1 MQPEGIIYDKDASEL
16 WAIYGNGTRL
26 LCEMQ
31 KKYIMRPKP
40 EVVVKEVKKVEKLV
54 EEEDTSKKDK
64 KAKKGKGKKGKEES
78 EEEEEEEEEIIIP
91 PDEYDVEQAACF
103 SLSMENGH
111 ILKFLPNGDVM
122 QKKVQSKKCNLLY
135 EDYDNPE

>member
-1 MQPEGIIYDKDASEL
+1 MIFDKDASEL

-40 EVVVKEVKKVEKLV
+40 EVIEPEVKMVEQEV
-54 EEEDTSKKDK
+54 TEEEENKKDK
-64 KAKKGKGKKGKEES
+64 KSKKGKGKKGKEEEV
-78 EEEEEEEEEIIIP
+78 EEEEEEVEVIIP

-122 QKKVQSKKCNLLY
+122 QKKVQSKNENLLY
-135 EDYDNPE
+135 KNYDNPE